1 MSKGL
6 EVGAVLPDFELPD
19 DDGRRHRL
27 SELQGEN
34 LMILQLG
41 RGEHCPRERQQH
53 RELVQF
59 HQWCAVAFTE
69 LVTILPNN
77 AHETNKLK
85 ITSGAYWTFLCDE
98 TLDVQESLDIKEY
111 TDVHHPATVPH
122 TLVLGPRLQI
132 EKVYVGYWFWGR
144 PSNHQLWAD
153 LQELTKRVK
162 ADYDPTVPAVRAEYE
177 RAQERVPLAAANQSA
192 ARVPA

>member
-19 DDGRRHRL
+19 DEGTPHRL

-34 LMILQLG
+34 LMVLQLG

-53 RELVQF
+53 RELLEF
-59 HQWCAVAFTE
+59 HRWCAVAFTE

-85 ITSGAYWTFLCDE
+85 ITTGAYWTFLCDE
-98 TLDVQESLDIKEY
+98 QLERPGRRSTSRS
-111 TDVHHPATVPH
+111 TPTC
-122 TLVLGPRLQI
+122 TTRPRSRTRSCS
-132 EKVYVGYWFWGR
+132 GR
-144 PSNHQLWAD
+144 
-153 LQELTKRVK
+153 V
-162 ADYDPTVPAVRAEYE
+162 
-177 RAQERVPLAAANQSA
+177 
-192 ARVPA
+192 